1 MIPYEAQKG
10 LQRFPF
16 KLLIFLQF
24 LQKMRRCP
32 QRRVLTNTQLRVSL
46 GASRII
52 RLQVKQTALFQV
64 SVQYITSSG
73 WLLVLTLT
81 HCLGFC
87 LSA

>member
-1 MIPYEAQKG
+1 MISNLFVIFTKDAYLFVLLKG
-10 LQRFPF
+10 S
-16 KLLIFLQF
+16 
-24 LQKMRRCP
+24 RCP
-32 QRRVLTNTQLRVSL
+32 QRQVLTNTLLRVSL
-46 GASRII
+46 GASRNI

-73 WLLVLTLT
+73 WLLVLSLT